1 MKQFTRLLLSSGL
14 AVFALSAC
22 TKELPFQEKLRD
34 EVQSTANVDTKSEY
48 IYSSQVQNISRS
60 SSDALP
66 YSSSDNKRVKLQWTK
81 TSLRVVETERDAR
94 FQGNTTNDKLVLEIP
109 VDYVDYQCTKDKYGE
124 CTNAEEERTDVTWDQ
139 KTNFRFKL
147 EAAKSAALELL
158 PILSDKSFGGTC
170 YEEVSA
176 KVVAINLDKT
186 SLNMDIERTF
196 KVNPAGQTAEGG
208 SCASQVDNLAD
219 LTTTAVFHYSMVKTD
234 SVLSKDFVTIPYPD
248 TDEGIFGFFST
259 KQTQLDTDNNNT
271 VDSKK
276 VVMNHW
282 NPSRTTI
289 DYYLSDEFKKPE
301 YANIKRLTYKTVDAI
316 NDGLGKAEAKFRL
329 KLHEPE
335 GKNVGDIRNS
345 MIVLVEDPVAS
356 SVIGY
361 GPQTEDPVTGE
372 IISARTI
379 MFLGTIK
386 KYIKYTYD
394 DILREK
400 RAVALEAA
408 AAKAQQDAG
417 KKDDGKKDGG
427 TADQPP
433 VDTGDNG
440 GLNIDNGLSKGK
452 VAKALFKGQ
461 SIQALKKLIPSF
473 KGKTAFS
480 KIAKGPAVGAV
491 DRFHQIIKESR
502 NYTKYNNARYSTG
515 PKAQFRFLQEAKNCA
530 MGLDGDLTHSRISPR
545 LLAMFPDDAPA
556 WESLSDAQKEDV
568 LEKLLPEI
576 WIPTLIHEMGHNL
589 GLRHNF
595 GGSEDEKNYYSAE
608 ELAAMGVDHEVPFSS
623 VMEYGDDLKTLPV
636 MGKYDIAALKF
647 AYARKVELADGTFAP
662 VQGSL
667 VDSLKGALADA
678 KKAAPT
684 ARVEDLVKPYR
695 YCTDEHTGINAGC
708 RRFDLGSTYTDIVLN
723 DIETY
728 NNSYARR
735 NLRAGRASMSL
746 TDDPAY
752 ASRIYQTFFGFQLVE
767 ELYNKIKYGNGL
779 ADDAPEWTG
788 FDKDGKPLNPE
799 EAKLLTDIKTA
810 TTIATKFLLSVI
822 AMPDQTCVLMQDGN
836 PQPILAPIDDI
847 NSGAVSCF
855 DIQLNSQYKMLYQ
868 FGRRLNSR
876 KDSNS
881 ENHYADQID
890 VRGYWID
897 KAMAARA
904 LFERSTGILTLDDN
918 TDNMLDRSDLSPEIL
933 SLVRGMM
940 LNQVATQVEIQNSK
954 GLVEG
959 LATVPVDTS
968 RANVD
973 KSIFA
978 GQMGPEGLKAL
989 AGSMG
994 LPGSRFLSD
1003 SFSFNRLLSYKF
1015 VSEMVDD
1022 SHQVDGQALADMFSV
1037 TRWST
1042 NNSNSIGKGSK
1053 TFDLGTS
1060 RFIATPDNVL
1070 ASEAMDLREAAI
1082 TLAAV
1087 PEARVKEL
1095 SDLKA
1100 KSQTPPANLT
1110 PQEQAVWALP
1120 AERLQDFLSGVLG
1133 KSVFYE
1139 DVVNMLPN

>member
-14 AVFALSAC
+14 AVLALSAC
-22 TKELPFQEKLRD
+22 TKELPFQEKLKD
-34 EVQSTANVDTKSEY
+34 KVESKEMVDTKAEY
-48 IYSSQVQNISRS
+48 IFSSQVQNISRS

-66 YSSSDNKRVKLQWTK
+66 YSSSDNKRVKFQWTE
-81 TSLRVVETERDAR
+81 TSLRVIETERDAR
-94 FQGNTTNDKLVLEIP
+94 FQGNSTNDKLVLEIP
-109 VDYVDYQCTKDKYGE
+109 VDYMEFQCAKDKYGE
-124 CTNAEEERTDVTWDQ
+124 CTNTEEDRTDITGEQ
-139 KTNFRFKL
+139 KKNFKFKA

-158 PILSDKSFGGTC
+158 PILSDKSFGGSC

-176 KVVAINLDKT
+176 KVIGINLDKT

-196 KVNPAGQTAEGG
+196 KVNIAGTSAEGG
-208 SCASQVDNLAD
+208 SCASQIDNLSD
-219 LTTTAVFHYSMVKTD
+219 LTTTAVFHYSMVKAD
-234 SVLSKDFVTIPYPD
+234 SVLSKDFVTVPYPD

-282 NPSRTTI
+282 NPNRTSI

-301 YANIKRLTYKTVDAI
+301 YAEIKRLTYKTVDAI
-316 NDGLGKAEAKFRL
+316 NDGLAKAEAKFRL
-329 KLHEPE
+329 NLHEPE

-408 AAKAQQDAG
+408 AAAKAQQDSA
-417 KKDDGKKDGG
+417 KKDDGKKDDG
-427 TADQPP
+427 TTPP
-433 VDTGDNG
+433 PPPDTDDNG

-461 SIQALKKLIPSF
+461 SIQSLKKLIQAN
-473 KGKTAFS
+473 KVKTAFS
-480 KIAKGPAVGAV
+480 KTQNGPAIGAV

-502 NYTKYNNARYSTG
+502 NYTKYNNARYSKG

-545 LLAMFPDDAPA
+545 LLQMFPDDSPA
-556 WESLSDAQKEDV
+556 WEALSDKQKEDV
-568 LEKLLPEI
+568 IAKLLPEI

-595 GGSEDEKNYYSAE
+595 GGSEDQKNYYSAE

-647 AYARKVELADGTFAP
+647 AYARKVELADGSFVP

-667 VDSLKGALADA
+667 VDSLKGALTDA
-678 KKAAPT
+678 KKSSPA

-708 RRFDLGSTYTDIVLN
+708 RRFDLGSTFTDIVLN

-746 TDDPAY
+746 MDDPTY
-752 ASRIYQTFFGFQLVE
+752 AARIYQTFFGFQLVE
-767 ELYNKIKYGNGL
+767 ELYNKIKYGNNMP
-779 ADDAPEWTG
+779 DDDPRWKG
-788 FDKDGKPLNPE
+788 VGIDNPE
-799 EAKLLTDIKTA
+799 EAKFLIDVKTA

-822 AMPDQTCVLMQDGN
+822 AMPDQTCVLSKVGS
-836 PQPILAPIDDI
+836 PQPIIAPIDEI
-847 NSGAVSCF
+847 NPGAVSCF
-855 DIQLNSQYKMLYQ
+855 DIQLNDSYKMLYQ

-881 ENHYADQID
+881 ENHFADQID

-897 KAMAARA
+897 KAMATRA
-904 LFERSTGILTLDDN
+904 LFERSTGILTLDEN

-933 SLVRGMM
+933 ELVRGMM

-954 GLVEG
+954 GLIEG
-959 LATVPVDTS
+959 VATVPVDTS

-978 GQMGPEGLKAL
+978 GQLSNEGLKAL
-989 AGSMG
+989 ANSMG
-994 LPGSRFLSD
+994 LPGARFLAD
-1003 SFSFNRLLSYKF
+1003 SFNFNRLLAYKF
-1015 VSEMVDD
+1015 VSEAKDD
-1022 SHQVDGQALADMFSV
+1022 SHEVDGQALADMFSV

-1042 NNSNSIGKGSK
+1042 NNSNSIEKGSK
-1053 TFDLGTS
+1053 TFDLGTA

-1087 PEARVKEL
+1087 PRARVKEL
-1095 SDLKA
+1095 ADLKA

-1120 AERLQDFLSGVLG
+1120 AERVQDFLAGILG
-1133 KSVFYE
+1133 SAVFYE
-1139 DVVNMLPN
+1139 DVVNLLPN